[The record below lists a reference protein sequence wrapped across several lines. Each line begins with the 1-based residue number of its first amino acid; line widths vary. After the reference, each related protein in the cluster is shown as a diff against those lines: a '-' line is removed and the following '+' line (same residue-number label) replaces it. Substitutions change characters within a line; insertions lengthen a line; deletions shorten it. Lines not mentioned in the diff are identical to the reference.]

1 MEESVEDVRMI
12 GFLCK
17 KNCVRVQMCIC
28 TYILHYV
35 LPVNSPHNDNDKVQ
49 HVPAVS
55 DVGVLVH
62 HQTVGNNLQKC
73 LYCENDEEG
82 ILYCLLHRGTETRK
96 KTGVKRRGV
105 ENNERCL
112 FKLCD
117 LVGQWCVQ
125 RLAAAPG
132 ICYQ

>member
-1 MEESVEDVRMI
+1 MCVIPSFFKYMEERIADVRMI

-28 TYILHYV
+28 TYTLHYV

-82 ILYCLLHRGTETRK
+82 ILYCLLHRGNGNKEENRCK
-96 KTGVKRRGV
+96 EERGG
-105 ENNERCL
+105 
-112 FKLCD
+112 K
-117 LVGQWCVQ
+117 Q
-125 RLAAAPG
+125 
-132 ICYQ
+132 